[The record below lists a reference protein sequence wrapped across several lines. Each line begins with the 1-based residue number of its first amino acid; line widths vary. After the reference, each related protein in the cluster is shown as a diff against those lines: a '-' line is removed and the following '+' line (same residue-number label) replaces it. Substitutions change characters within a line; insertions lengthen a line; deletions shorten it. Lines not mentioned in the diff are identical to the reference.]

1 VTAVSVPGYE
11 ILDPLGRGGFG
22 VVYRA
27 RQVTIDR
34 EVAIK
39 VDTRI
44 ILDERDQRRFL
55 REVRAA
61 GRLSGHPHVVELYD
75 AGVLPDSRP
84 YLVMELCPGGSLA
97 DLLADRGPMPV
108 REVVDAG
115 QKIADALAAAHDL
128 GVLHRDIKPG
138 NILVK
143 RYGTVGLADFGL
155 AAVVEAGRDSS
166 VTLAALTPAYAA
178 PEAFHLFPP
187 TVESDVYALTA
198 TLYTL
203 ITGYPPR
210 FPAEGDLSVPE
221 IIRRHDEP
229 VGDIPGLAPELMAI
243 LRRGLAKDP
252 AHRYPEAAALGAD
265 LSRLTSGDVSGPRH
279 AVTMP
284 VTTRAVPRPANPAA
298 PSEPSASPPNPASPA
313 QPLGS
318 PSQLASPSQPPGP
331 SQLPARSPRS
341 PGAVPTPAGGLPQS
355 PPAQGWAQT
364 PGGGLPQSPDRSPRP
379 VPGRVQTP
387 GAGLP
392 QVQPP
397 HPRHPSAPGA
407 GHSPGALWTPGAGLP
422 QAQLPGHGSA
432 PPRGAGLPRS
442 QPSGLGSAP
451 GSAQTPGPGLPHA
464 QPLAHGSGP
473 PPGSGA
479 PSRDTTDP
487 GRPRRNPVIVAG
499 AALVAA
505 LVLLAAV
512 WFIAFRDTDTGAD
525 SGGREP
531 ADAGSADASQAAADT
546 RRYGVP
552 TVTEDCPA
560 AAVSDARARCTKR
573 AQCWSAIVLIEGQ
586 LTGIR
591 ELPCQEGHVYETF
604 AIADIP
610 PGIVDPYQDKLAA
623 DPSVKQVCAQD
634 TMLASRYGEAAKYGP
649 ERWSV
654 EVLPPT
660 PDDRQQG
667 REIYR
672 CVATLTGF
680 EGLTGSVFRPR

>member
-27 RQVTIDR
+27 KQVTIDR

-39 VDTRI
+39 IDTRI

-75 AGVLPDSRP
+75 AGVLPDARP

-97 DLLADRGPMPV
+97 DRLEDHGPMPL
-108 REVVDAG
+108 REVVEVG

-178 PEAFHLFPP
+178 PEAFHLHPP
-187 TVESDVYALTA
+187 TVQSDVYALAA

-229 VGDIPGLAPELMAI
+229 VADIPGLAPELMAI

-252 AHRYPEAAALGAD
+252 AHRYQEAAALGAD
-265 LSRLTSGDVSGPRH
+265 LGHLTDGDTDGPRH
-279 AVTMP
+279 AVTRA
-284 VTTRAVPRPANPAA
+284 VTTRAVPRSSVPRPVN
-298 PSEPSASPPNPASPA
+298 
-313 QPLGS
+313 
-318 PSQLASPSQPPGP
+318 PSQPPAYP
-331 SQLPARSPRS
+331 
-341 PGAVPTPAGGLPQS
+341 PTPEGGLPRS
-355 PPAQGWAQT
+355 APAGAVQGRSFAPQT
-364 PGGGLPQSPDRSPRP
+364 PGGG
-379 VPGRVQTP
+379 VP
-387 GAGLP
+387 
-392 QVQPP
+392 
-397 HPRHPSAPGA
+397 
-407 GHSPGALWTPGAGLP
+407 HSPPPQNRIRTP
-422 QAQLPGHGSA
+422 
-432 PPRGAGLPRS
+432 GAGLPRS
-442 QPSGLGSAP
+442 QPPLPPPPVGVR
-451 GSAQTPGPGLPHA
+451 TPGAGLPQS
-464 QPLAHGSGP
+464 QPSSH
-473 PPGSGA
+473 GSGA
-479 PSRDTTDP
+479 PHDTTGP
-487 GRPRRNPVIVAG
+487 GRSRRNPVLVAG

-505 LVLLAAV
+505 LILLAAV
-512 WFIAFRDTDTGAD
+512 WFFAFRDKD
-525 SGGREP
+525 SGGGDRSVGT
-531 ADAGSADASQAAADT
+531 GSADAKQAAADT
-546 RRYGVP
+546 RRYGVA

-573 AQCWSAIVLIEGQ
+573 AQCWSGIVLIQGQ

-591 ELPCQEGHVYETF
+591 ELPCEEGHVYETF

-610 PGIVDPYQDKLAA
+610 PGIVDPFQDTLAA
-623 DPSVKQVCAQD
+623 EPSVKQVCAPSV
-634 TMLASRYGEAAKYGP
+634 MLASRYGQATKYGA
-649 ERWSV
+649 ERWSI

-660 PDDRQQG
+660 PDDRQAG
-667 REIYR
+667 RDIYR
-672 CVATLTGF
+672 CVATLTGV
-680 EGLTGSVFRPR
+680 EGVTGSVFRPR